1 MEPLRIFGIP
11 ISGYGYYMDCFLT
24 WAQVELLAMD
34 TSVVDYRNK
43 KKFKDKTKQERMD
56 EILNREANPNSVR
69 KAAEEWKEKYGN
81 GQQVQI
87 DFSNYVI
94 PTKKG
99 TQRKYTLQEL
109 KNIEENG
116 NTHTADTEVKA

>member
-1 MEPLRIFGIP
+1 
-11 ISGYGYYMDCFLT
+11 MDCFLT

-94 PTKKG
+94 PTKNG